1 MSMNMPDELPRYVRA
16 SHETQ
21 ENKDTRY
28 DPGIVHRPRGG
39 SVTSSEDFDQLL
51 DHDEQKWAN
60 PPVIDMGSKVETH
73 GLSKDQKKKNLNK
86 RRKEKIRQNKSTV
99 KLSATTANNP
109 MRSETALDGE
119 SNEAHDRAEA
129 KKIDRNRQLVSTN
142 WRADQHKE
150 DLAAGQANLQQGDG
164 VPDWASKEFAE
175 QTLEKGPVEGS
186 VPRGSEPA
194 DKTYESSASKEG
206 ITAMGPGASS
216 QAVTRSAESMKDM
229 DLKNRTRKFSLDTG
243 KKPKSIRKL
252 EGTLPGSRS
261 LKNPK
266 LKPYDPESTPS
277 VEARNLSDRR
287 AFKDNKEQAAGSYK
301 RPEEPLTGP
310 ERESEPERKP
320 SMWQKL
326 KDRFK

>member
-1 MSMNMPDELPRYVRA
+1 
-16 SHETQ
+16 
-21 ENKDTRY
+21 
-28 DPGIVHRPRGG
+28 
-39 SVTSSEDFDQLL
+39 
-51 DHDEQKWAN
+51 
-60 PPVIDMGSKVETH
+60 MGSKVETH
-73 GLSKDQKKKNLNK
+73 GLSTKDARAKTSKRSRAK
-86 RRKEKIRQNKSTV
+86 RRQNAGTMR
-99 KLSATTANNP
+99 LSRATANDP
-109 MRSETALDGE
+109 MRSETALDRE

-142 WRADQHKE
+142 WQADQHKE

-175 QTLEKGPVEGS
+175 QTLEKGPMEVS

-216 QAVTRSAESMKDM
+216 QAVTRSAESV
-229 DLKNRTRKFSLDTG
+229 G

-287 AFKDNKEQAAGSYK
+287 AFKDNKKQAAGSYK

-320 SMWQKL
+320 SMWQKV